1 MNVTLIPIFL
11 LLGAAIGFMAGLLG
25 IGGGF
30 TTVPVLT
37 EVFEREGLAAEHVLP
52 MAIGTSAATVIFTTF
67 SSARAHH
74 ARGAVLWPIVR
85 TMSPGLLAGSLIG
98 PQIASA
104 LPMAVMA
111 AIFGAFTWFAAVRML
126 FAKPPKV
133 AGMLPGPAGMFG
145 IGTGIGVAAGM
156 VGTGG
161 AFIAV
166 PFMTR
171 CGIRPHEAV
180 ATSAALALP
189 IAVAATL
196 GFIYAG
202 LRKTGLPAYSIGYV
216 YVPALVAI
224 TLCSV
229 FVAPLGARV
238 AHAWSGVRLRKAFA
252 IMLLVLGAFMWW
264 KAVRATI

>member
-1 MNVTLIPIFL
+1 MNLALIPIFL

-37 EVFEREGLAAEHVLP
+37 EVFAREGIAARHVLP
-52 MAIGTSAATVIFTTF
+52 MAIGTSAAIIIFTTI

-85 TMSPGLLAGSLIG
+85 TMSPGLVVGSLIG
-98 PQIASA
+98 AQIASA
-104 LPMAVMA
+104 LPMWIMA
-111 AIFGAFTWFAAVRML
+111 GIFGAFTWFAAFRML
-126 FAKPPKV
+126 FVKPPKV
-133 AGMLPGPAGMFG
+133 TRTLPAAAGMFG
-145 IGTGIGVAAGM
+145 VGTGIGVAAGM

-166 PFMTR
+166 PFMAR
-171 CGIRPHEAV
+171 CGVTPHAAV
-180 ATSAALALP
+180 ATSAALAFP
-189 IAVAATL
+189 VACAATL
-196 GFIYAG
+196 GFVLAG
-202 LRKTGLPAYSIGYV
+202 LRQSGLPPYSLGYV

-224 TLCSV
+224 TVCSV

-252 IMLLVLGAFMWW
+252 MMLLVLGGFMWW
-264 KAVRATI
+264 KALSAI

>member
-1 MNVTLIPIFL
+1 MNLTLIPIFVA
-11 LLGAAIGFMAGLLG
+11 LGVAVGFMAGLLG

-37 EVFEREGLAAEHVLP
+37 EVFGREGIAAAHVLP
-52 MAIGTSAATVIFTTF
+52 MAIGTSAATVVFTTI

-85 TMSPGLLAGSLIG
+85 TMSPGLVAGSLIG

-104 LPMAVMA
+104 LPMAIMA
-111 AIFGAFTWFAAVRML
+111 AIFGAFTWFAALRML
-126 FAKPPKV
+126 FARPPKV
-133 AGMLPGPAGMFG
+133 VGTLPRGAGMFG
-145 IGTGIGVAAGM
+145 VGAGIGVAAGM

-171 CGIRPHEAV
+171 CGVTPHGAV

-189 IAVAATL
+189 IAVAATI
-196 GFIYAG
+196 GFIVAG
-202 LRKTGLPAYSIGYV
+202 LRQPGLPPYSLGYV

-252 IMLLVLGAFMWW
+252 IMLLVLGTFMWW
-264 KAVRATI
+264 KALGAR